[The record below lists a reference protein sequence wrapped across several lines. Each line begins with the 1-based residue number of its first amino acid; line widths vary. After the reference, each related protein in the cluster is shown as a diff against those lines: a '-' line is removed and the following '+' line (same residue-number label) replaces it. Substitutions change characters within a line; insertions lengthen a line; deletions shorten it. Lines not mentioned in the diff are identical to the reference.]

1 MRFFLVIGV
10 WIVLVGGVYLYT
22 VRRDQASPPRPA
34 ATHIAPLKDRSVTLE
49 FTPTFNLEKDPFA
62 LTTEET
68 QSLLEMRVNG
78 SRLPVAVETSQPGKP
93 IRVEVGEHLVQGPNE
108 LFVQA
113 SPPTAEGEREY
124 GIRIKILEG
133 ASLLAEKTVWGAP
146 GGLVSGTLLF
156 TLADKEDAHD
166 H

>member
-10 WIVLVGGVYLYT
+10 WIVLIGGVYLYT
-22 VRRDQASPPRPA
+22 VRRDHDSPPRPA
-34 ATHIAPLKDRSVTLE
+34 ATPIVPLKDRSLVLE
-49 FTPTFNLEKDPFA
+49 YTPTFSLEKDPFA
-62 LTTEET
+62 LTTEEG
-68 QSLLEMRVNG
+68 QSLLEVRING
-78 SRLPVAVETSQPGKP
+78 SRLDVAVETLQPGQP

-113 SPPTAEGEREY
+113 SPPTGEGEREY

-133 ASLLAEKTVWGAP
+133 ASLLAEKTVWGTS
-146 GGLVSGTLLF
+146 GGLVSGTMPF
-156 TLADKEDAHD
+156 TLAEKEGSHD